1 MLLGVVS
8 LECPIYATY
17 RAMRSRRGCR
27 TGRRTTKKAV
37 FVTVR
42 RGSSAS
48 TEHPCSLATAAKL
61 FQSRSVPGGR
71 LFGNDE
77 SILLLKHGYEPL
89 DVALPGFEGGTL
101 AEDENERV
109 QPFVFHID
117 RQAHFAGDRGVRHA
131 FNVPDV
137 DSTFEAEDTFLLTG
151 ISTVEGTILSHTRV

>member
-1 MLLGVVS
+1 MLLAVVS

-42 RGSSAS
+42 RGSSTS

-61 FQSRSVPGGR
+61 FQSRSVPGGW
-71 LFGNDE
+71 LFGSDE
-77 SILLLKHGYEPL
+77 SVLLLKDGYEPL
-89 DVALPGFEGGTL
+89 DVTLPGFEGGTF
-101 AEDENERV
+101 AENKNERV
-109 QPFVFHID
+109 QPFVFHVD
-117 RQAHFAGDRGVRHA
+117 RQAHFAGDRGVRHV

-137 DSTFEAEDTFLLTG
+137 DSTLEAEDTFLLTG
-151 ISTVEGTILSHTRV
+151 ISTVEGTVLSHASI